1 MSAHV
6 LPIRVYLVVFVA
18 LLVLT
23 GATVSVAFVDLGTL
37 NLFVALGIAGLKA
50 TMVVMYFMHVKYN
63 ERLIGL
69 FVMGGVF
76 WLTVMLFFLLTDYWS
91 RGWQP
96 VPGW

>member
-23 GATVSVAFVDLGTL
+23 SATVMVAFVDLGTL

-50 TMVVMYFMHVKYN
+50 TMVVMYSMHVKYN

>member
-23 GATVSVAFVDLGTL
+23 AATVSAAFIDLGTL
-37 NLFVALGIAGLKA
+37 NLFVALGIAGVKA

>member
-69 FVMGGVF
+69 FVIGGVF

>member
-6 LPIRVYLVVFVA
+6 LPIRVYLVVFFS
-18 LLVLT
+18 LLLLT
-23 GATVSVAFVDLGTL
+23 WATVEVAFIDLGSL
-37 NLFVALGIAGLKA
+37 NLFVALGIAGFKA
-50 TMVVMYFMHVKYN
+50 TLVVMYFMHVKYN

-69 FVMGGVF
+69 FVVGGVF
-76 WLTVMLFFLLTDYWS
+76 WLTVMLFFLLVDYWS